1 VSLWRTF
8 SGSIAQ
14 PVPSFRPAALPCGL
28 LLREA
33 ECCGLCVAETVGS
46 LKRRGPRLC
55 GRMARASKH
64 TGTLGV
70 LVLTGLQLNV
80 ASARAVTIKGRL
92 SSGMQQF
99 RHKALKVQII

>member
-1 VSLWRTF
+1 M
-8 SGSIAQ
+8 
-14 PVPSFRPAALPCGL
+14 
-28 LLREA
+28 
-33 ECCGLCVAETVGS
+33 
-46 LKRRGPRLC
+46 C